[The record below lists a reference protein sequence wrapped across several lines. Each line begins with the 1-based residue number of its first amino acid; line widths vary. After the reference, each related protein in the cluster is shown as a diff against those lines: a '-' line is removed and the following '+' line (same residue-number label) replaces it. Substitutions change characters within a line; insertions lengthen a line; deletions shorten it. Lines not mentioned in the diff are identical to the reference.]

1 MYRLHQKQDQL
12 DKRLYELILHCAEAV
27 HRDYPDAK
35 IILYGSQARGQAK
48 PQSDLDVLILLSSDI
63 SSEKKNGIHDR
74 LYEIGLECD
83 IVISA
88 IIKSISYWGQ
98 PISKATLLYQ
108 SIQSEGILVA

>member
-12 DKRLYELILHCAEAV
+12 DK
-27 HRDYPDAK
+27 
-35 IILYGSQARGQAK
+35 
-48 PQSDLDVLILLSSDI
+48 
-63 SSEKKNGIHDR
+63 R

-88 IIKSISYWGQ
+88 IIKSISYWEQ